1 MAADPRGLQNCRWP
15 GSSSAWQVWQRVMRA
30 AAGAAPGRGR
40 FRAVEMGKREVLPED
55 RTVPMDDSMAGGG
68 NGTCLRL
75 RRTSRTHAAGPD
87 SCVQAASAL
96 RRAVRSWKRPFLH
109 GNRMLLR
116 NDKTVLLDVCTVLHD
131 ERRILPR
138 KRGNLSSART
148 CLRRKKTPPSH
159 PGSAEPSVPAHN
171 ELYSVKK
178 PSSLWEI
185 PRPQAA

>member
-1 MAADPRGLQNCRWP
+1 MAADPRGLQSCRWP
-15 GSSSAWQVWQRVMRA
+15 GSSSAWQVWLRVMRA

-40 FRAVEMGKREVLPED
+40 FRPVEMRKREVLPDD
-55 RTVPMDDSMAGGG
+55 RTVPMDDRMAGGG
-68 NGTCLRL
+68 SGMALRL

-96 RRAVRSWKRPFLH
+96 RRAVRSWKRPILH

-116 NDKTVLLDVCTVLHD
+116 HDKTVLLDVCTVLHD
-131 ERRILPR
+131 ERTILPR
-138 KRGNLSSART
+138 KRGNLPSART

-159 PGSAEPSVPAHN
+159 PGSAERSVPAHN

-185 PRPQAA
+185 PRQQAA

>member
-1 MAADPRGLQNCRWP
+1 MCEVGADGWGIEGVGWRGSQ
-15 GSSSAWQVWQRVMRA
+15 SAGGVWQRVRGA

-40 FRAVEMGKREVLPED
+40 FRPVEWWKREVLPDD
-55 RTVPMDDSMAGGG
+55 RTVPMDDRTAGGG
-68 NGTCLRL
+68 NGTGLRL

-96 RRAVRSWKRPFLH
+96 RRAVRPWKRPFLH

-116 NDKTVLLDVCTVLHD
+116 NDKTVLMNGRTVLHN

-138 KRGNLSSART
+138 KRGNLPSART
-148 CLRRKKTPPSH
+148 CLRRKKRPPNH

-171 ELYSVKK
+171 EL
-178 PSSLWEI
+178 
-185 PRPQAA
+185 